1 MTTQSEQI
9 AALHNATV
17 AKPVDMHAAAREA
30 GSSFNRGNG
39 ALRAFMARAKADV
52 GYHTG
57 QDATPEQVAKLVE
70 YRTDICIGAV
80 ADHLAK
86 GGKANA
92 ALLAEATAIV
102 TSRSGFRKDQKDT
115 DNMRTDAQHKVVRRT
130 TEAWRVISGELDLP
144 KLDSRGGSNK
154 GQGVPKTE
162 AEANGENPKAKV
174 ASFGFTKTTAPA
186 VFAEGLAALCTR
198 YIAEQG
204 TALTGDYAA
213 IIRHFVENVT
223 RLRTPEAKAA

>member
-1 MTTQSEQI
+1 MTAQADQI

-17 AKPVDMHAAAREA
+17 AKPVDMHAQAREA
-30 GSSFNRGNG
+30 GSSFNRGSG
-39 ALRAFMARAKADV
+39 ALRSFMARAKASV

-57 QDATPEQVAKLVE
+57 QDATSDQVAKLVE

-80 ADHLAK
+80 ADFLAK
-86 GGKANA
+86 GAKPSA
-92 ALLAEATAIV
+92 AVLAEATVIV
-102 TSRSGFRKDQKDT
+102 TIKAGFRSDQKDT

-130 TEAWRVISGELDLP
+130 TEAWRVIAGELDLP

-154 GQGVPKTE
+154 GAGVPKTE
-162 AEANGENPKAKV
+162 AEATKAKV

-186 VFAEGLAALCTR
+186 VFAEGLAALCVR

-204 TALTGDYAA
+204 AALTGDYAEL
-213 IIRHFVENVT
+213 IRHLVT
-223 RLRTPEAKAA
+223 DVAKLRAPEAKA